1 MAPTTLALSRTL
13 NLVPKQ
19 VLRGSFS
26 RVTSLKR
33 CCGIFLALSSL
44 LLISLAWAAGFRV
57 LSADTRLENGVY
69 LLSARVVYRLGDTP
83 REALENGVPL
93 TIELEMEVMRKREW
107 LWDETIAELQQKF
120 RLEYH
125 TLSQQ
130 YLVTNLNSGQVKSFP
145 SLTTATQ
152 FLGRI
157 DDFPLLDASL
167 LESGESYYGQLR
179 AILDIDALPVP
190 LQPIAYLFG
199 EWRLSSEWYP
209 WPL

>member
-13 NLVPKQ
+13 NSVPKQ
-19 VLRGSFS
+19 ALHQSFLR
-26 RVTSLKR
+26 VNTLKR
-33 CCGIFLALSSL
+33 CCGFFLILSSL
-44 LLISLAWAAGFRV
+44 LFISLAWAAGFRV

-69 LLSARVVYRLGDTP
+69 LLNARIVYRLGDTP

-93 TIELEMEVMRKREW
+93 TIELEMEVIRNREW
-107 LWDETIAELQQKF
+107 LWDETVAELQQKF

-125 TLSQQ
+125 TLSRQ
-130 YLVTNLNSGQVKSFP
+130 YLATNLNSGEANSFP
-145 SLTTATQ
+145 SLAAATQ
-152 FLGRI
+152 FLGHI

-167 LESGESYYGQLR
+167 LESGESYYGQLK
-179 AILDIDALPVP
+179 ANLDIDALPVP

-199 EWRLSSEWYP
+199 DWHLSSEWYI

>member
-1 MAPTTLALSRTL
+1 MVPTMPVLLKTLSF
-13 NLVPKQ
+13 VPKQ
-19 VLRGSFS
+19 APGKSFLRIS
-26 RVTSLKR
+26 SLKY
-33 CCGIFLALSSL
+33 CSVIFLILSSL

-69 LLSARVVYRLGDTP
+69 LLGARIIYRLGDTP

-93 TIELEMEVMRKREW
+93 TIELDMEVIRNREW

-125 TLSQQ
+125 TLSRQ
-130 YLVTNLNSGQVKSFP
+130 YIVTNLNSGEVKSFP
-145 SLTTATQ
+145 SLAAATQ

-157 DDFPLLDASL
+157 DDFPLIDASL
-167 LESGESYYGQLR
+167 LENDESYYGQLK
-179 AILDIDALPVP
+179 ANLDIDALPVP

-199 EWRLSSEWYP
+199 DWHLSSEWYT
-209 WPL
+209 WPI

>member
-1 MAPTTLALSRTL
+1 
-13 NLVPKQ
+13 
-19 VLRGSFS
+19 
-26 RVTSLKR
+26 
-33 CCGIFLALSSL
+33 
-44 LLISLAWAAGFRV
+44 V